1 MTEQD
6 TIPQVDK
13 MEEADFVGM
22 EQLEFV
28 DFKQKYV
35 TFNTS

>member
-6 TIPQVDK
+6 SIPEMAE

-22 EQLEFV
+22 EQLEF
-28 DFKQKYV
+28 DEFKQK
-35 TFNTS
+35 